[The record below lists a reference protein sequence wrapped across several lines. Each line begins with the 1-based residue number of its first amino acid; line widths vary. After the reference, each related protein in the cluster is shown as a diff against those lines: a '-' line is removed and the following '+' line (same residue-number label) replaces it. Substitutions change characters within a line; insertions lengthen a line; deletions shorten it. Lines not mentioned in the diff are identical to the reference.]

1 MAKRRN
7 VIMGLGALAFGSGA
21 LSSVA
26 GFSGNLADPES
37 DFRVIADSELVVRST
52 RDSSGA
58 PIVRGNNDDTSF
70 SGTGSRT
77 LGSGDVNIT
86 DTGYSSDYS
95 SFKSDNLNP
104 LISSVGQP
112 AALGAELNQ
121 EANNQLAIRLGVS
134 LGLNEDIDPFVEVT
148 NNTNTEYLVKFNYGE
163 NDDSTTSDEII
174 NSNDGYGAD
183 VTSGNSDFTGA
194 NSGEVSRQLVQE
206 VFQWRLD
213 GSDYSTGRNT
223 LANGG
228 LSNTSGASADGDL
241 VSPDPDA
248 SNTDNAQDEAR
259 QGVYLNGGETVFVKL
274 DFNTD
279 SGTYVTNLKGKINS
293 LASGSNAFTDNAT
306 VDLLDTVYVEAE

>member
-1 MAKRRN
+1 
-7 VIMGLGALAFGSGA
+7 MGLGALAFGSGA

-26 GFSGNLADPES
+26 GFSGNLANPES
-37 DFRVIADSELVVRST
+37 DFRVIADSELVVRSA
-52 RDSSGA
+52 RNDSGT

-86 DTGYSSDYS
+86 DTGYSADYS
-95 SFKSDNLNP
+95 KFKSDNLNP

-112 AALGAELNQ
+112 AALGTELNQ
-121 EANNQLAIRLGVS
+121 QANNQLAIRLGIS

-148 NNTNTEYLVKFNYGE
+148 NNTSTEYLVKFNYAE

-174 NSNDGYGAD
+174 NSNDGYGAA
-183 VTSGNSDFTGA
+183 VTSGNSDFTGS

-206 VFQWRLD
+206 IFQWRLD
-213 GSDYSTGRNT
+213 GSDYGTTKNDVGS
-223 LANGG
+223 
-228 LSNTSGASADGDL
+228 LSNSSAASADGDL
-241 VSPDPDA
+241 VSPDPDG
-248 SNTDNAQDEAR
+248 STTDNAQDEAG

-279 SGTYVTNLKGKINS
+279 SGTYVSNLKGKINS
-293 LASGSNAFTDNAT
+293 IASGSNAFTDNAT